1 MINKLFDWMQKNIMF
16 IFCVIII
23 GAIVLGIILGNVFPN
38 NKNTHKSEPIVEQ
51 TESTQ
56 IPYET
61 ITLYNSLIAGKEP
74 IMHYSKPVYELVACV
89 EISEEDW
96 LKQKTEYNTI
106 NFENEHYPLGIL
118 DTDKYDFFAV
128 TYTQGELIGKH
139 KYFSVEYI
147 THHELEYSIEFTD
160 DGFNVYESWK
170 DKDKTTLIYS
180 YSGEYSIFTYY
191 NNSGTKSF
199 IDIYIK

>member
-1 MINKLFDWMQKNIMF
+1 MINKLLDWMQKNLMVIF
-16 IFCVIII
+16 IVSII
-23 GAIVLGIILGNVFPN
+23 GAIVLGIILGIVFPN
-38 NKNTHKSEPIVEQ
+38 NNDTHKSEPVVEQ

-61 ITLYNSLIAGKEP
+61 ITLYNSLIAGKES

-128 TYTQGELIGKH
+128 TYTQGELMGKH

-147 THHELEYSIEFTD
+147 IHHELEYSIEFTD
-160 DGFNVYESWK
+160 NGFNVYESWK

-180 YSGEYSIFTYY
+180 YSGEYSTFTYY
-191 NNSGTKSF
+191 NNSGTKYF
-199 IDIYIK
+199 VDIYLK

>member
-1 MINKLFDWMQKNIMF
+1 MINKLLDWMQKNLMVIF
-16 IFCVIII
+16 IVSII
-23 GAIVLGIILGNVFPN
+23 GAIVLGIIFSIVFPN
-38 NKNTHKSEPIVEQ
+38 NNDTHKSEATVEQ
-51 TESTQ
+51 TECTQ

-61 ITLYNSLIAGKEP
+61 ITLYNSLIADKEP

-128 TYTQGELIGKH
+128 TYTQGELMGKH

-147 THHELEYSIEFTD
+147 IHHELEYSIEFTD
-160 DGFNVYESWK
+160 NGFNVYEDWK
-170 DKDKTTLIYS
+170 DKDTSTLIYS
-180 YSGEYSIFTYY
+180 YSGEYSTITYY
-191 NNSGTKSF
+191 NDRGTKSF
-199 IDIYIK
+199 VDIYIK